1 MRDSALPLPQTRLPS
16 SHPRYRGLS
25 RLLKVTV
32 SLRGRPAP
40 GYGYRPV
47 RCNKTESQPRPVWSS
62 TTATY
67 SRHWA
72 ARRPTAGDLVDG
84 ARLAVAA
91 FCVVGVLAGCGT
103 QRPGVTQPAS
113 TIPADQLIGRA
124 ASATAAAGTARL
136 LLTSRLDVNSP
147 GANATQTT
155 SSNGVVDFRA
165 DRSDLL
171 EHQPYGGGSETRRI
185 GTASYEHQQQ
195 PPGLSHLGPDKPWLR
210 TDLSAQERH
219 VLGTSPLLIAATP
232 ADLPAALSRLPADAD
247 GKVTSVGT
255 EQIDG
260 TSTRHLRLTV
270 APARA
275 AARADSQAEQLNPRA
290 AGCHRAPGPQPVD
303 VWIDD
308 QQRLRR
314 IELHSQFPLGAWFVY
329 GGGTPTSDTLTRTLS
344 DFGLPVHVPTP
355 PADQI
360 ETESQFLAQLQH
372 ASHPGTVNAPVRV
385 RAHHVDVCADPRT
398 AG

>member
-1 MRDSALPLPQTRLPS
+1 M
-16 SHPRYRGLS
+16 
-25 RLLKVTV
+25 
-32 SLRGRPAP
+32 
-40 GYGYRPV
+40 
-47 RCNKTESQPRPVWSS
+47 
-62 TTATY
+62 
-67 SRHWA
+67 
-72 ARRPTAGDLVDG
+72 DG

-91 FCVVGVLAGCGT
+91 FCVAGVLAGCGT

-165 DRSDLL
+165 DSSDLL
-171 EHQPYGGGSETRRI
+171 QHQPYGGGSETRRI

-219 VLGTSPLLIAATP
+219 VLGSFPLLIAATP
-232 ADLPAALSRLPADAD
+232 ADLPAALSRLLADAD
-247 GKVTSVGT
+247 GKVASVGT

-260 TSTRHLRLTV
+260 TTTRHLRLTV
-270 APARA
+270 DPART
-275 AARADSQAEQLNPRA
+275 AARARSQAEQRYRRA
-290 AGCHRAPGPQPVD
+290 AGCHPAPGPQPID

-329 GGGTPTSDTLTRTLS
+329 GAGTPTSDTLTLTLS
-344 DFGLPVHVPTP
+344 YFGLPVHVPTP
-355 PADQI
+355 PADQV
-360 ETESQFLAQLQH
+360 ETESQFVAQLQH
-372 ASHPGTVNAPVRV
+372 ASLPGTVSAPLRV

>member
-1 MRDSALPLPQTRLPS
+1 
-16 SHPRYRGLS
+16 
-25 RLLKVTV
+25 
-32 SLRGRPAP
+32 
-40 GYGYRPV
+40 
-47 RCNKTESQPRPVWSS
+47 
-62 TTATY
+62 
-67 SRHWA
+67 
-72 ARRPTAGDLVDG
+72 VDG
-84 ARLAVAA
+84 AQLAMTALCVA
-91 FCVVGVLAGCGT
+91 GVLTGCGT

-113 TIPADQLIGRA
+113 TSPADQLIGRA

-155 SSNGVVDFRA
+155 SSNGVVDFRS
-165 DRSDLL
+165 DSSDLL
-171 EHQPYGGGSETRRI
+171 AHQPYGGGSETRRI

-210 TDLSAQERH
+210 IDLSAQERRA
-219 VLGTSPLLIAATP
+219 LGTSPLLIAASP
-232 ADLPAALSRLPADAD
+232 ADLPAALSRLLTAAD
-247 GKVTSVGT
+247 GKVASVGT

-270 APARA
+270 NPARA
-275 AARADSQAEQLNPRA
+275 AARAGGQAEQLYRRA

-314 IELHSQFPLGAWFVY
+314 IELHSPLPLGAWFVY
-329 GGGTPTSDTLTRTLS
+329 GGGTPSGDTLTLTLS
-344 DFGLPVHVPTP
+344 DFGVPVHVPIP
-355 PADQI
+355 PADQV

-372 ASHPGTVNAPVRV
+372 ATHPGTVGAPL
-385 RAHHVDVCADPRT
+385 RAHHVDVCADPGT

>member
-1 MRDSALPLPQTRLPS
+1 
-16 SHPRYRGLS
+16 
-25 RLLKVTV
+25 
-32 SLRGRPAP
+32 
-40 GYGYRPV
+40 
-47 RCNKTESQPRPVWSS
+47 
-62 TTATY
+62 
-67 SRHWA
+67 
-72 ARRPTAGDLVDG
+72 VDG
-84 ARLAVAA
+84 ARSAVVA
-91 FCVVGVLAGCGT
+91 FCAAGVLAGCGT

-113 TIPADQLIGRA
+113 PIAADQLIGRA

-165 DRSDLL
+165 DSSDLL
-171 EHQPYGGGSETRRI
+171 AHQPYGGGSETRRI

-195 PPGLSHLGPDKPWLR
+195 RPGLSRLGPDKPWLR
-210 TDLSAQERH
+210 TDLSVQERH
-219 VLGTSPLLIAATP
+219 LPGSSPLLIAASP
-232 ADLPAALSRLPADAD
+232 ADLPAALSRLLADAD
-247 GKVTSVGT
+247 AKVASVGT

-270 APARA
+270 DPARA
-275 AARADSQAEQLNPRA
+275 AARAGGQAEQLYRRA
-290 AGCHRAPGPQPVD
+290 AGCHRASGPQPVD

-314 IELHSQFPLGAWFVY
+314 IELHSPFPLGGWFVY
-329 GGGTPTSDTLTRTLS
+329 GGGTPTSDTLTLTLS

-355 PADQI
+355 PADQV
-360 ETESQFLAQLQH
+360 ETESQFAAQLHH
-372 ASHPGTVNAPVRV
+372 ASDQGTASAPL
-385 RAHHVDVCADPRT
+385 RAHRVDVCADPRT